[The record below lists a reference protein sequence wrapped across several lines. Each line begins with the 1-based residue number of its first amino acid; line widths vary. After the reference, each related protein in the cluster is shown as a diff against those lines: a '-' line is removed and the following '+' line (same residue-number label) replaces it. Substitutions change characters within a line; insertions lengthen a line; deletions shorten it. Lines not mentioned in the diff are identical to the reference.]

1 MAVFLCCI
9 ITRARVLVA
18 KLFISRLVLLV
29 MAEIGR
35 NCAVSAFCFCV
46 GVGIG

>member
-1 MAVFLCCI
+1 MNTPLLRAG
-9 ITRARVLVA
+9 ARVLVS
-18 KLFISRLVLLV
+18 KLFISRLALLV

-46 GVGIG
+46 GGMV